1 MFVGK
6 IISDFSECFSDLD
19 EITARYIQPM
29 NDYVQEIGKFV
40 VKCIVWQWIIY
51 FDPIRTA
58 KWVHVDDT
66 VHFRYDLNLC

>member
-1 MFVGK
+1 MSIDLHKTIPSFMFVGK

-40 VKCIVWQWIIY
+40 VKCIVWQ
-51 FDPIRTA
+51 
-58 KWVHVDDT
+58 
-66 VHFRYDLNLC
+66 